1 MADEFERS
9 LLEMGLIEPEV
20 SAEDVRNDLVI
31 EALLGSRLVP
41 DSEPPQEPPQEPPL
55 EAPLEPPLEPPL
67 EAPPGP
73 LIFVAPSA
81 PSAPSE
87 PAIDGELHD
96 VISLLA
102 EGRNPF
108 AALNVDESVL
118 RTRLRRGFAAR
129 IERKRFGPEPAET
142 DAIKPRAKKP
152 KLASAFRENC
162 P

>member
-9 LLEMGLIEPEV
+9 LLDMGLIEPEV

-41 DSEPPQEPPQEPPL
+41 DSEPPLEPPQEAPLEPPL
-55 EAPLEPPLEPPL
+55 EAPLEP
-67 EAPPGP
+67 PPGP

-81 PSAPSE
+81 PSAPPEPASE

>member
-41 DSEPPQEPPQEPPL
+41 DSEPT
-55 EAPLEPPLEPPL
+55 LEPPLEPPL
-67 EAPPGP
+67 EAPQEPPPGP

-81 PSAPSE
+81 PSAPPEPASE

-118 RTRLRRGFAAR
+118 RTRLRCGFAAR

-142 DAIKPRAKKP
+142 DATKPRAKKP